1 MRQLMEDKR
10 IRYLLIA
17 ALVVVLLLG
26 LFNIISTAF
35 SLLVPLALVAIGGF
49 AFYKIVLEGRD
60 SDEVMEDEIAET
72 AGVVLA
78 DSSGEAADE
87 DPVDADNQ
95 DDSGA
100 RQRLSA
106 VERARSD
113 FFDNA
118 TPAEE
123 ILDQIQSRKRRLKGQ
138 DEA

>member
-1 MRQLMEDKR
+1 MEDKR
-10 IRYLLIA
+10 IRYLIIA
-17 ALVVVLLLG
+17 VKVVVLVLVLLS
-26 LFNIISTAF
+26 LVSTAF
-35 SLLVPLALVAIGGF
+35 QVLVPLAVIGAIAF

-60 SDEVMEDEIAET
+60 SDEVMEDEMAET
-72 AGVVLA
+72 TAVVLA
-78 DSSGEAADE
+78 EASAEAADE
-87 DPVDADNQ
+87 NPVDADDQ

-113 FFDNA
+113 FFDTA

>member
-1 MRQLMEDKR
+1 MEDKR
-10 IRYLLIA
+10 IRYLIIA
-17 ALVVVLLLG
+17 VKVVVLVLVLLS
-26 LFNIISTAF
+26 LVSTAF
-35 SLLVPLALVAIGGF
+35 QFLVPLAVIGAIAF

-60 SDEVMEDEIAET
+60 SDEVMEDEMAET
-72 AGVVLA
+72 TAVVLA
-78 DSSGEAADE
+78 EASAEAADE
-87 DPVDADNQ
+87 NPVDADDQ

-113 FFDNA
+113 FFDTA